1 MATATTALRTA
12 PQPGVRWNRILGRT
26 AVYVIAILCV
36 FLTLIPILWLILTS
50 FRPQIE
56 LSSPRLMLLP
66 HDPTL
71 QNYVDVF
78 TRYKTTD
85 YLRNSIIV
93 SLGVVITNLII
104 GPPAAYALAR
114 FRFPGDQLVLAMI
127 IVFRMIPIVTA
138 MIPLFIVFT
147 VLGLINTYAGLIV
160 AHTAFKLPV
169 TIWVLRGFF
178 IDVPKELDDSARVD
192 GCSTFGTFWR
202 IALPLVK
209 PGLAAAGV
217 LAFLWTWNDLIVTL
231 ILSTGD
237 ATVMLPLGL
246 TKFVLEYGVD
256 WGPMTAAGVI
266 VFLPTLVFIFV
277 AERYLVGGLTLGGVK
292 E

>member
-1 MATATTALRTA
+1 MASATAFAVTPHRGLRW
-12 PQPGVRWNRILGRT
+12 GKILGRT
-26 AVYVIAILCV
+26 SVYVIAVASV
-36 FLTLIPILWLILTS
+36 FITLVPIFWLVLTS
-50 FRPQIE
+50 FRPLLEIT
-56 LSSPRLMLLP
+56 SPRLILLP
-66 HDPTL
+66 RDPTL
-71 QNYVDVF
+71 QNYIDVF
-78 TRYKTTD
+78 TRYKTTE
-85 YLRNSIIV
+85 YLTNSIIV
-93 SLGVVITNLII
+93 SVGVVATNLII

-114 FRFPGDQLVLAMI
+114 FRFPGERIILAMI
-127 IVFRMIPIVTA
+127 IVFRMIPVVTA
-138 MIPLFIVFT
+138 MIPLFIVFS
-147 VLGLINTYAGLIV
+147 VLGLLNTYIGLIV

-192 GCSTFGTFWR
+192 GCSTVGTFFR

-231 ILSTGD
+231 ILSTSD
-237 ATVMLPLGL
+237 KTVMLPLGL
-246 TKFVLEYGVD
+246 TKFVLEFGLD

>member
-1 MATATTALRTA
+1 MASATVHAVSPHRG
-12 PQPGVRWNRILGRT
+12 PRWGKLLGRT
-26 AVYVIAILCV
+26 SVYVIAIGSV
-36 FLTLIPILWLILTS
+36 FITLVPIFWLILTS
-50 FRPQIE
+50 FRPLLEIT
-56 LSSPRLMLLP
+56 SPRLILFP
-66 HDPTL
+66 RDPTL
-71 QNYVDVF
+71 QNYIDVF

-85 YLRNSIIV
+85 YLTNSIIV
-93 SLGVVITNLII
+93 SVGVVATNLII

-114 FRFPGDQLVLAMI
+114 FRFPGERIILAMI
-127 IVFRMIPIVTA
+127 IVFRMIPVVTA
-138 MIPLFIVFT
+138 MIPLFIVFS
-147 VLGLINTYAGLIV
+147 VLGLLNTYFGLIV

-178 IDVPKELDDSARVD
+178 IDVPKELDDAARVD
-192 GCSTFGTFWR
+192 GCSTVGTFLR
-202 IALPLVK
+202 VALPLVK

-231 ILSTGD
+231 ILSTSD
-237 ATVMLPLGL
+237 KTVMLPLGL
-246 TKFVLEYGVD
+246 TKFVLEFGLD

-277 AERYLVGGLTLGGVK
+277 AERYLVAGLTLGGVK

>member
-1 MATATTALRTA
+1 MATAGIALGL
-12 PQPGVRWNRILGRT
+12 PQQPIRWSRVLGR
-26 AVYVIAILCV
+26 AGLYALA
-36 FLTLIPILWLILTS
+36 LGTLFISLVPIIWLVLTS
-50 FRPQIE
+50 IRPVIE
-56 LSSPRLMLLP
+56 ITSPRLMLLP
-66 HDPTL
+66 RDPTL
-71 QNYVDVF
+71 QNYIDVF
-78 TRYKTTD
+78 TRYKTAE
-85 YLRNSIIV
+85 YLINSIVV
-93 SLGVVITNLII
+93 SLSVVVTNLIL

-114 FRFPGDQLVLAMI
+114 FRFRGERLVLALI

-138 MIPLFIVFT
+138 MIPLFIVFS
-147 VLGLINTYAGLIV
+147 VLGLLNTYLGLIV

-178 IDVPKELDDSARVD
+178 LDVPKELDEAARVD
-192 GCSTFGTFWR
+192 GCSTFGALLR
-202 IALPLVK
+202 IALPLIK

-231 ILSTGD
+231 ILSISD
-237 ATVMLPLGL
+237 NTVTLPLGL

-266 VFLPTLVFIFV
+266 VFVPTLAFIFI
-277 AERYLVGGLTLGGVK
+277 AERYLVRGLTVGGVK

>member
-1 MATATTALRTA
+1 MASATVFAVTPHRG
-12 PQPGVRWNRILGRT
+12 PRWDKILGRT
-26 AVYVIAILCV
+26 SVYAIAIVSV
-36 FLTLIPILWLILTS
+36 FITLVPIIWLILTS
-50 FRPQIE
+50 FRPLLEIT
-56 LSSPRLMLLP
+56 SPRLILFP
-66 HDPTL
+66 RDPTF
-71 QNYVDVF
+71 QNYIDVF

-85 YLRNSIIV
+85 YLTNSIVV
-93 SLGVVITNLII
+93 SVGVVATNLII

-114 FRFPGDQLVLAMI
+114 FRFPGERIILAMI
-127 IVFRMIPIVTA
+127 IVFRMIPVVTA
-138 MIPLFIVFT
+138 MIPLFIVFS
-147 VLGLINTYAGLIV
+147 VLGLLNTYAGLIV

-178 IDVPKELDDSARVD
+178 MDVPKELDDSARVD
-192 GCSTFGTFWR
+192 GCSAFGTFWR

-231 ILSTGD
+231 ILATSD
-237 ATVMLPLGL
+237 KTVMLPLGL
-246 TKFVLEYGVD
+246 TKFVLEFGLD

>member
-1 MATATTALRTA
+1 MATATAVALR
-12 PQPGVRWNRILGRT
+12 PHRGIHWNRIFGR
-26 AVYVIAILCV
+26 ALVYFIAIGSV
-36 FLTLIPILWLILTS
+36 FITLAPIIWLVLTS
-50 FRPQIE
+50 FRPLLEIT
-56 LSSPRLMLLP
+56 SPRLILLP
-66 HDPTL
+66 RDPTL
-71 QNYVDVF
+71 QNYIDVF

-85 YLRNSIIV
+85 YLTNSIIV
-93 SLGVVITNLII
+93 SLGVVVTNLII
-104 GPPAAYALAR
+104 GPPAAYAMAR
-114 FRFPGDQLVLAMI
+114 FRFRGERLILAMI
-127 IVFRMIPIVTA
+127 IVFRMIPVVTA
-138 MIPLFIVFT
+138 MIPLFIVFS
-147 VLGLINTYAGLIV
+147 VLGLLNTYAGLIV

-178 IDVPKELDDSARVD
+178 VDVPKELDDSARVD
-192 GCSTFGTFWR
+192 GCSTFGTFFR

-237 ATVMLPLGL
+237 KTVMLPLGL
-246 TKFVLEYGVD
+246 TKFVLEYGLD

-266 VFLPTLVFIFV
+266 VFLPTLFFIFV

>member
-1 MATATTALRTA
+1 MASATAFAATPHRR
-12 PQPGVRWNRILGRT
+12 PRWGKILGT
-26 AVYVIAILCV
+26 TSVYAIAIGSV
-36 FLTLIPILWLILTS
+36 FITLVPILWLILTS
-50 FRPQIE
+50 FRPVLEIT
-56 LSSPRLMLLP
+56 SPRLILLP
-66 HDPTL
+66 RDPTL
-71 QNYVDVF
+71 QNYIDVF

-85 YLRNSIIV
+85 YLTNSIIV
-93 SLGVVITNLII
+93 SVGVVVTNLII

-114 FRFPGDQLVLAMI
+114 FRFPGERIILAMI
-127 IVFRMIPIVTA
+127 IVFRMIPVVTA
-138 MIPLFIVFT
+138 MIPLFIVFS
-147 VLGLINTYAGLIV
+147 VLGLLNTYAGLIL

-192 GCSTFGTFWR
+192 GCSTLGTFLR

-231 ILSTGD
+231 ILSTSD
-237 ATVMLPLGL
+237 KTVMLPLGL
-246 TKFVLEYGVD
+246 TKFVLEFGVD

-266 VFLPTLVFIFV
+266 VFLPTVVFIFV

>member
-1 MATATTALRTA
+1 MATAGIALGL
-12 PQPGVRWNRILGRT
+12 PQQPSRWSRVLGRAGLYALALGT
-26 AVYVIAILCV
+26 LCISLV
-36 FLTLIPILWLILTS
+36 PIIWLVLTS
-50 FRPQIE
+50 IRPVIE
-56 LSSPRLMLLP
+56 ITSPRLMLLP
-66 HDPTL
+66 RDPTL
-71 QNYVDVF
+71 QNYIDGF
-78 TRYKTTD
+78 TRYKTAE
-85 YLRNSIIV
+85 YLINSIVV
-93 SLGVVITNLII
+93 SLSVVVTNLII

-114 FRFPGDQLVLAMI
+114 FRFRGERLVLALI

-138 MIPLFIVFT
+138 MIPLFIVFS
-147 VLGLINTYAGLIV
+147 VLGLLNTYLGLIV

-178 IDVPKELDDSARVD
+178 LDVPKELDEAARVD
-192 GCSTFGTFWR
+192 GCSTFGALLR
-202 IALPLVK
+202 IALPLIK

-231 ILSTGD
+231 ILSISD
-237 ATVMLPLGL
+237 NTVTLPLGL

-266 VFLPTLVFIFV
+266 VFVPTLAFIFI
-277 AERYLVGGLTLGGVK
+277 AERYLVRGLTVGGVK

>member
-1 MATATTALRTA
+1 
-12 PQPGVRWNRILGRT
+12 
-26 AVYVIAILCV
+26 VYVIAIGSVLI
-36 FLTLIPILWLILTS
+36 TLVPIIWLVLTS
-50 FRPQIE
+50 FRPLLEIT
-56 LSSPRLMLLP
+56 SPRLILLP
-66 HDPTL
+66 RDPTL
-71 QNYVDVF
+71 QNYIDVF

-85 YLRNSIIV
+85 YLTNSIIV
-93 SLGVVITNLII
+93 SLGVVVTNLII

-114 FRFPGDQLVLAMI
+114 FRFRGERIILAMI
-127 IVFRMIPIVTA
+127 IVFRMIPVVTA
-138 MIPLFIVFT
+138 MIPLFIVFSL
-147 VLGLINTYAGLIV
+147 LGLLNSYAGLIV

-178 IDVPKELDDSARVD
+178 VDVPKELDDSARVD
-192 GCSTFGTFWR
+192 GCSTFGTFFR

-237 ATVMLPLGL
+237 RTVMLPLGL
-246 TKFVLEYGVD
+246 TKFVLEYGLD

-266 VFLPTLVFIFV
+266 VFLPTLFFIFV

>member
-1 MATATTALRTA
+1 MASAVALRTT
-12 PQPGVRWNRILGRT
+12 PHHHLRWGKIAGRA
-26 AVYVIAILCV
+26 AVYLIAIFSV
-36 FLTLIPILWLILTS
+36 AITLVPILWLILTS

-56 LSSPRLMLLP
+56 LSSVRLMLLP
-66 HDPTL
+66 RDPTL
-71 QNYVDVF
+71 QNYIDVF
-78 TRYKTTD
+78 TRYKTTN
-85 YLRNSIIV
+85 YLTNSIIV
-93 SLGVVITNLII
+93 SVGVVITNLLI

-114 FRFPGDQLVLAMI
+114 FRFRGERIVLAMI
-127 IVFRMIPIVTA
+127 IVFRMIPVVTA

-178 IDVPKELDDSARVD
+178 VDVPKELDDSARVD
-192 GCSTFGTFWR
+192 GCSTFGTFLR

-231 ILSTGD
+231 VLSTGD

-266 VFLPTLVFIFV
+266 VFLPTLIFIFV

>member
-1 MATATTALRTA
+1 MTSATAFVATPHRR
-12 PQPGVRWNRILGRT
+12 PRWGTILGKT
-26 AVYVIAILCV
+26 SVYVIAIGSV
-36 FLTLIPILWLILTS
+36 FITLVPILWLILTS
-50 FRPQIE
+50 FRPVLEIT
-56 LSSPRLMLLP
+56 SPRLILLP
-66 HDPTL
+66 RDPTL

-78 TRYKTTD
+78 TRYKTTE
-85 YLRNSIIV
+85 YLTNSIIV
-93 SLGVVITNLII
+93 SVGVVLTNLII

-114 FRFPGDQLVLAMI
+114 FRFPGERIILAMI

-138 MIPLFIVFT
+138 MIPLFIVFS
-147 VLGLINTYAGLIV
+147 VLGLLNTYAGLIL

-178 IDVPKELDDSARVD
+178 IDVPRELDDAARVD
-192 GCSTFGTFWR
+192 GCSTFGTFLR

-231 ILSTGD
+231 ILSTSD
-237 ATVMLPLGL
+237 KTVMLPLGL
-246 TKFVLEYGVD
+246 TKFVLEFGVD

-266 VFLPTLVFIFV
+266 VFLPTVVFIFV

>member
-1 MATATTALRTA
+1 MATASIALRA
-12 PQPGVRWNRILGRT
+12 GSHPIRWGKVLSRT
-26 AVYVIAILCV
+26 AVYAIAIGTV
-36 FLTLIPILWLILTS
+36 FITLVPIIWLVLTS
-50 FRPQIE
+50 VRPLIE
-56 LSSPRLMLLP
+56 ITSPRLILLP
-66 HDPTL
+66 RAPTL

-78 TRYKTTD
+78 TRYKTTE
-85 YLRNSIIV
+85 YLTNSIVV
-93 SLGVVITNLII
+93 SLSVVATNLII

-114 FRFPGDQLVLAMI
+114 FRFRGERLVLALI

-147 VLGLINTYAGLIV
+147 VLGLLNTYLGLIV

-169 TIWVLRGFF
+169 TIWVLRSFF
-178 IDVPKELDDSARVD
+178 MDVPKELDESARVD
-192 GCSTFGTFWR
+192 GCSTFGALVR

-231 ILSTGD
+231 ILSTSD
-237 ATVMLPLGL
+237 HSVMLPLGL

-266 VFLPTLVFIFV
+266 VFIPTVAFIFV
-277 AERYLVGGLTLGGVK
+277 AERYLVRGLTMGGVK

>member
-1 MATATTALRTA
+1 MATAGIALGL
-12 PQPGVRWNRILGRT
+12 PQQPIRWSRVLGR
-26 AVYVIAILCV
+26 AGLYALA
-36 FLTLIPILWLILTS
+36 LGTLFISLVPIIWLVLTS
-50 FRPQIE
+50 IRPVIE
-56 LSSPRLMLLP
+56 ITSPRLMLLP
-66 HDPTL
+66 RDPTL
-71 QNYVDVF
+71 QNYIDVF
-78 TRYKTTD
+78 TRYKTAE
-85 YLRNSIIV
+85 YLINSIVV
-93 SLGVVITNLII
+93 SLSVVVTNLII

-114 FRFPGDQLVLAMI
+114 FRFRGERLVLALI

-138 MIPLFIVFT
+138 MIPLFIVFS
-147 VLGLINTYAGLIV
+147 VLGLLNTYLGLIV

-178 IDVPKELDDSARVD
+178 LDVPKELDEAARVD
-192 GCSTFGTFWR
+192 GCSTFGALLR
-202 IALPLVK
+202 IALPLIK

-231 ILSTGD
+231 ILSISD
-237 ATVMLPLGL
+237 NTVTLPLGL

-266 VFLPTLVFIFV
+266 VFVPTLACIVI
-277 AERYLVGGLTLGGVK
+277 AERYLVRGLTVGGVK

>member
-1 MATATTALRTA
+1 MATASIALRPA
-12 PQPGVRWNRILGRT
+12 RHPIRWSRVLGRT
-26 AVYVIAILCV
+26 GVYVIAIGTV
-36 FLTLIPILWLILTS
+36 FISLVPIIWLVLTS
-50 FRPQIE
+50 IRPLIE
-56 LSSPRLMLLP
+56 ITSPRLVLLP
-66 HDPTL
+66 RDPTL

-78 TRYKTTD
+78 TRYKTTE
-85 YLRNSIIV
+85 YLTNSIVV
-93 SLGVVITNLII
+93 SLSVVATNLII

-114 FRFPGDQLVLAMI
+114 FRFRGERFVLALI

-138 MIPLFIVFT
+138 MIPLFIVFS
-147 VLGLINTYAGLIV
+147 VLGLLNTYLGLII

-169 TIWVLRGFF
+169 TIWVLRSFF
-178 IDVPKELDDSARVD
+178 MDVPKELDESARVD
-192 GCSTFGTFWR
+192 GCSTFGALIR

-237 ATVMLPLGL
+237 QSVMLPLGL

-266 VFLPTLVFIFV
+266 VFIPTVAFIFV
-277 AERYLVGGLTLGGVK
+277 AERYLVRGLTMGGVK

>member
-1 MATATTALRTA
+1 MASATALAVSPHRG
-12 PQPGVRWNRILGRT
+12 PRWGKVLGRT
-26 AVYVIAILCV
+26 SVYVIAIGSV
-36 FLTLIPILWLILTS
+36 FITLVPIFWLILTS
-50 FRPQIE
+50 FRPLLEIT
-56 LSSPRLMLLP
+56 SPRLILFP
-66 HDPTL
+66 RDPTL
-71 QNYVDVF
+71 QNYIDVF

-85 YLRNSIIV
+85 YLTNSIIV
-93 SLGVVITNLII
+93 SVGVVATNLVI

-114 FRFPGDQLVLAMI
+114 FRFPGERIILAMI
-127 IVFRMIPIVTA
+127 IVFRMIPVVTA
-138 MIPLFIVFT
+138 MIPLFIVFS
-147 VLGLINTYAGLIV
+147 VLGLLNTYIGLIV

-178 IDVPKELDDSARVD
+178 IDVPKELDDAARVD
-192 GCSTFGTFWR
+192 GCSTVGTFFR
-202 IALPLVK
+202 VALPLVK

-231 ILSTGD
+231 ILSTSD
-237 ATVMLPLGL
+237 KTVMLPLGL
-246 TKFVLEYGVD
+246 TKFVLEFGLD

>member
-1 MATATTALRTA
+1 MASATLALTPRR
-12 PQPGVRWNRILGRT
+12 GVRWSKVLGT
-26 AVYVIAILCV
+26 TSVYVIAIGSV
-36 FLTLIPILWLILTS
+36 FITLVPILWLILTS
-50 FRPQIE
+50 FRPLLEIT
-56 LSSPRLMLLP
+56 SPRLILLP
-66 HDPTL
+66 RAPTL
-71 QNYVDVF
+71 QNYIDVF

-85 YLRNSIIV
+85 YLTNSIIV
-93 SLGVVITNLII
+93 SVGVVVTNLII

-114 FRFPGDQLVLAMI
+114 FRFPGERLILGMI
-127 IVFRMIPIVTA
+127 IVFRMIPVVTA

-147 VLGLINTYAGLIV
+147 VLGLLNTYVGLIV

-178 IDVPKELDDSARVD
+178 MDVPKELDDSARVD
-192 GCSTFGTFWR
+192 GCSTFGTFFR

-209 PGLAAAGV
+209 PGLAAAAV

-231 ILSTGD
+231 ILSTSD
-237 ATVMLPLGL
+237 RTVMLPLGL

>member
-1 MATATTALRTA
+1 MTSATAFVATPHRR
-12 PQPGVRWNRILGRT
+12 PRWGTILGKT
-26 AVYVIAILCV
+26 SVYVIAIGSV
-36 FLTLIPILWLILTS
+36 FITLVPILWLILTS
-50 FRPQIE
+50 FRPVLEIT
-56 LSSPRLMLLP
+56 SPRLILLP
-66 HDPTL
+66 RDPTL
-71 QNYVDVF
+71 QNYIDVF

-85 YLRNSIIV
+85 YLANSIIV
-93 SLGVVITNLII
+93 SVGVVLTNLII

-114 FRFPGDQLVLAMI
+114 FRFPGERIILAMI
-127 IVFRMIPIVTA
+127 IVFRMIPVVTA
-138 MIPLFIVFT
+138 MIPLFIVFS
-147 VLGLINTYAGLIV
+147 VLGLLNTYAGLIV

-192 GCSTFGTFWR
+192 GCSTFGTFLR

-231 ILSTGD
+231 ILSTSD
-237 ATVMLPLGL
+237 KTVMLPLGL
-246 TKFVLEYGVD
+246 TKFVLEFGVD

-266 VFLPTLVFIFV
+266 VFLPTVVFIFV

>member
-1 MATATTALRTA
+1 MATTLALPRSRHG
-12 PQPGVRWNRILGRT
+12 PHWGKLFGQGL
-26 AVYVIAILCV
+26 VYSIAIATV
-36 FLTLIPILWLILTS
+36 FITLVPIVWLILTS
-50 FRPQIE
+50 FRPQVE
-56 LSSPRLMLLP
+56 LASPRLMLLP

-71 QNYVDVF
+71 KNYVDVF
-78 TRYKTTD
+78 TRYKTTN
-85 YLRNSIIV
+85 YLVNSIIV
-93 SLGVVITNLII
+93 SVGVVITNLII

-114 FRFPGDQLVLAMI
+114 FRFRGDQLILAMI
-127 IVFRMIPIVTA
+127 IVFRMIPVVTA
-138 MIPLFIVFT
+138 MIPLFIVFS
-147 VLGLINTYAGLIV
+147 VLGLLNTYAGLIV
-160 AHTAFKLPV
+160 AQTAFKLPV

-178 IDVPKELDDSARVD
+178 LDVPKELDDSARVD
-192 GCSTFGTFWR
+192 GCSTFGTFLR

-256 WGPMTAAGVI
+256 WGPMTAAGVV

>member
-1 MATATTALRTA
+1 MATALAA
-12 PQPGVRWNRILGRT
+12 PGRPRHGPHWGTVLGRT
-26 AVYVIAILCV
+26 VVYAIAIASV
-36 FLTLIPILWLILTS
+36 FITLVPIIWLILTS
-50 FRPQIE
+50 FRPQVE
-56 LSSPRLMLLP
+56 LASARLMLLP

-78 TRYKTTD
+78 TRYKTTN
-85 YLRNSIIV
+85 YLINSVIV
-93 SLGVVITNLII
+93 SVGVVITNLII

-114 FRFPGDQLVLAMI
+114 FRFPGDQIILAMI
-127 IVFRMIPIVTA
+127 VVFRMIPIVTA
-138 MIPLFIVFT
+138 MIPLFIVFS
-147 VLGLINTYAGLIV
+147 VLGLLNTYAGLIV
-160 AHTAFKLPV
+160 AQTAFKLPV

-178 IDVPKELDDSARVD
+178 IDVPKELDDAARVD
-192 GCSTFGTFWR
+192 GCSTFSTFLR

>member
-1 MATATTALRTA
+1 MATAIALPTTRHR
-12 PQPGVRWNRILGRT
+12 GVRWKRIMGKGV
-26 AVYVIAILCV
+26 VYGIAIASV
-36 FLTLIPILWLILTS
+36 FITLVPIVWLILTS
-50 FRPQIE
+50 FRPQVE
-56 LSSPRLMLLP
+56 LASPRLMLLP

-78 TRYKTTD
+78 TRYKTTN
-85 YLRNSIIV
+85 YLLNSIIV
-93 SLGVVITNLII
+93 SVGVVITNLII

-114 FRFPGDQLVLAMI
+114 FRFPGEQIILAMI
-127 IVFRMIPIVTA
+127 IVFRMIPVVTA
-138 MIPLFIVFT
+138 MIPLFIVFS
-147 VLGLINTYAGLIV
+147 VLGLLNTYAGLIV
-160 AHTAFKLPV
+160 AQTAFKLPV

-178 IDVPKELDDSARVD
+178 LDVPKELDDSARVD
-192 GCSTFGTFWR
+192 GCSTFGTFLR

-266 VFLPTLVFIFV
+266 VFLPTVVFIFV